1 MIWPEHEDNE
11 VLTWESL
18 DIDFELENAEILRE
32 WLENVA
38 SQYDK
43 TIRNIHYIFSS
54 DSYMLDLNKSTLNHD
69 FYTDIITFP
78 LEEGDICEAEAVI
91 SIDRVRE
98 NAENA
103 GIPFLKELHRVMI
116 HAVLHLFGIN
126 DESEDEQKE
135 MRKAED
141 EALALL
147 STLLKN

>member
-18 DIDFELENAEILRE
+18 DIDFELENAEILSG
-32 WLENVA
+32 WLEDTA
-38 SQYDK
+38 SHYNK
-43 TIRNIHYIFSS
+43 EIRNIHYIFSS
-54 DSYMLDLNKSTLNHD
+54 DSYMLDLNKSSLNHD

-91 SIDRVRE
+91 SIERVRE

-103 GIPFLKELHRVMI
+103 GIPFLNELHRVMI

-126 DESEDEQKE
+126 DESKEEQAE

-141 EALALL
+141 VALAQLH
-147 STLLKN
+147 TFLKN